1 MNVAFDV
8 EKDPSKSIAIYPKLV
23 SIHKTSLYHKSKRSG
38 RPTKAMV
45 GSRGIVYELAKANSG
60 LTRRALARRLE
71 IDEHSSLTYCRELT
85 DVFVLSKETSKKG
98 SQIETR
104 YSLTLP
110 GKIVALA
117 LDSEERQP
125 TGIDR
130 LSLSLAILDE
140 MRFDPDNLQLDF
152 GWRLLSLFLEA
163 KREDMILQWA
173 RYTARICLGEYAKD
187 YIATSWVFLPEYLY
201 YHQKRTFF
209 IAVDWLLPQLR
220 KGQIS
225 MVISWLDQIFEKNPQ
240 FYQRLTTDEKL
251 ARIQKALEAWK
262 SFEDPTK
269 K

>member
-1 MNVAFDV
+1 
-8 EKDPSKSIAIYPKLV
+8 
-23 SIHKTSLYHKSKRSG
+23 
-38 RPTKAMV
+38 MV

-60 LTRRALARRLE
+60 LTRRALARRLK

-85 DVFVLSKETSKKG
+85 DIFVLSKETSKKG
-98 SQIETR
+98 SQIETK

-117 LDSEERQP
+117 LDSEEKQP

-130 LSLSLAILDE
+130 FNLSLTILDE
-140 MRFDPDNLQLDF
+140 MKFDPENLHLDF
-152 GWRLLSLFLEA
+152 GWRLLSLFLKA

-187 YIATSWVFLPEYLY
+187 CIATSWAFLPEYLY

-220 KGQIS
+220 QGQLS
-225 MVISWLDQIFEKNPQ
+225 MVTNWLNQIFEKNPQ

-251 ARIQKALEAWK
+251 PRIQVALEAWK
-262 SFEDPTK
+262 SFEGSTQK
-269 K
+269 NQEGSV